1 MNDLLSELY
10 VSIVFAISIFAI
22 LVILVLWLNEKFG
35 DE

>member
-10 VSIVFAISIFAI
+10 TPIVFAISIFAI
-22 LVILVLWLNEKFG
+22 LVILVLWLNEKFE